1 MLDELLAQRAMA
13 ADSKKKAKAAA
24 SAAATA
30 GIGAASVISTSSSSS
45 SGSSGGNCGGPAG
58 PHPAEARLGKAPAR
72 ASADPAMGAMPPP
85 PAPSGSKRPRSEWEV
100 AIAERE
106 QGSAVYKSLF
116 ISKADRKKQEEQ
128 EAANFCARGIVP
140 SLSRSK
146 FGLG

>member
-85 PAPSGSKRPRSEWEV
+85 PAPSGSKRPRSEWEAAV
-100 AIAERE
+100 AEKA
-106 QGSAVYKSLF
+106 SASSVYKSIF
-116 ISKADRKKQEEQ
+116 ISAEDRKKQEQ
-128 EAANFCARGIVP
+128 ADAANFCARGIVL
-140 SLSRSK
+140 SLSRAD